1 MLKTILKNKHKMLY
15 YKLIYDS
22 IALQNTAKTFYLHT
36 FVNLSEKIT

>member
-15 YKLIYDS
+15 YKLIYDF
-22 IALQNTAKTFYLHT
+22 IVLQYIAKTFYLYV